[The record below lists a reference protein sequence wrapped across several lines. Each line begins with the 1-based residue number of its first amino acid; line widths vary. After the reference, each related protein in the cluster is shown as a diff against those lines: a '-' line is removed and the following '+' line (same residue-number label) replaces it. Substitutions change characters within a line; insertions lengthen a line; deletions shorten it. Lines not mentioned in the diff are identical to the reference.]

1 MSVLAAGAARA
12 QTTPTA
18 VADVIVRGAP
28 LRHGMS
34 EVATPVAT
42 LTGQDLVHQ
51 RQATIGETL
60 QGLPG
65 VQADTFGGGVSR
77 PVIRGQGAPRVKVLS
92 DSGEVMDASAISPDH
107 AIAAEPL
114 LLEGVEVFRGPSALI
129 FGGGAIGGAVNLID
143 SRVPT
148 AIPERGVSGAAEI
161 RAGDNGEER
170 AGVAGVTV
178 GAGAFAA
185 HAEVVRRTS
194 TDYETPLGVVDGS
207 FNRTS
212 TLSFGGSWIGS
223 RGYLG
228 GAFTH
233 QRSDYGLPGHEH
245 GYEDCHPH
253 GDTLHC
259 GNDDP
264 TAPPL
269 ELHDVDP
276 FVGLDSRRFD
286 LRGELSDPVPGFTQ
300 LRLRASRTDY
310 HHDEYD
316 DGVIATVFSNQG
328 DDLRLEAEHAPLGGW
343 HGAVGLQTTR
353 SEFSALG
360 AEAFLP
366 ASTTKS
372 ASLFLFE
379 ERELDRWHLEFAVR
393 GDQVDITGAGL
404 PDRAYEPLSL
414 SASALWTAAPGWTV
428 ALALSRSQRA
438 PTAQE
443 LFADGL
449 HLATNTY
456 EVGDPDLDM
465 ETTRTA
471 DLTLRKTEGPT
482 TFTIGLFHYRVADY
496 IFADTID
503 SDREFRLIHQGQRD
517 AVFSGLDVEVER
529 RLGDAMTL
537 TLFGDHVRARF
548 EDGGDDLPRIPPARL
563 GARVERQFG
572 PVKGEVEYYHAFDQ
586 TRVAPYEEAT
596 PGYDMVNATV
606 AWRLPTE
613 ETNSQIYLRATN
625 LLDDTALN
633 HASFISRAAPLR
645 GRAFVLGV
653 RSAF

>member
-1 MSVLAAGAARA
+1 M
-12 QTTPTA
+12 
-18 VADVIVRGAP
+18 
-28 LRHGMS
+28 
-34 EVATPVAT
+34 
-42 LTGQDLVHQ
+42 
-51 RQATIGETL
+51 
-60 QGLPG
+60 
-65 VQADTFGGGVSR
+65 
-77 PVIRGQGAPRVKVLS
+77 IRGQGAPRVKVLS

-148 AIPERGVSGAAEI
+148 AVPERGVEGAAEI
-161 RAGDNGEER
+161 RVGDNGEER

-178 GAGAFAA
+178 GVGAFAA

-228 GAFTH
+228 AAFTH

-253 GDTLHC
+253 GDVLHC
-259 GNDDP
+259 G
-264 TAPPL
+264 AHGGEEEL
-269 ELHDVDP
+269 EEHEVDP
-276 FVGLDSRRFD
+276 FVALDSRRID
-286 LRGELSDPVPGFTQ
+286 VRGELSDPLPGFSQ
-300 LRLRASRTDY
+300 LRLRASKTDY

-328 DDLRLEAEHAPLGGW
+328 HDLRLEAEHALLAGW
-343 HGAVGLQTTR
+343 HGAIGLQTTR

-366 ASTTKS
+366 ASTTES

-379 ERELDRWHLEFAVR
+379 ERDLDRWHLEFAVR

-404 PDRAYEPLSL
+404 PDRSFDPLSV
-414 SASALWTAAPGWTV
+414 SASALWTAAPGWSV

-456 EVGDPDLDM
+456 EVGDPNLEA
-465 ETTRTA
+465 ETTRTV
-471 DLTLRKTEGPT
+471 DVTLRKTEGPT
-482 TFTIGLFHYRVADY
+482 TFTVGLYHYRVADY
-496 IFADTID
+496 IFADTIA
-503 SDREFRLIHQGQRD
+503 SDGAFRLIHQGHRD
-517 AVFSGLDVEVER
+517 AVFTGLDVEVDHK
-529 RLGDAMTL
+529 LSDDMTL
-537 TLFGDHVRARF
+537 TVFGDLVRASF
-548 EDGGDDLPRIPPARL
+548 EDGDDDLPRSPPARL
-563 GARVERQFG
+563 GARVERQYG
-572 PVKGEVEYYHAFDQ
+572 PVKGEIEYYHAFDQ

-613 ETNSQIYLRATN
+613 DTNSQIYLRATN
-625 LLDDTALN
+625 LLDEVALN